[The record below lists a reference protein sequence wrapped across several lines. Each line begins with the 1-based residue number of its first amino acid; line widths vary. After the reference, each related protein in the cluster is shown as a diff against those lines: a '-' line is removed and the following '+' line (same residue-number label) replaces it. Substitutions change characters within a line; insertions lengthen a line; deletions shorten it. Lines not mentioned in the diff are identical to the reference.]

1 MTADGKGEGKVE
13 GNAQGSL
20 EEAPLT
26 RDPVAREWAALLG
39 RHGADREA
47 LAFEG
52 TSLDYSGL
60 GAAVRAAGESL
71 RAAGL
76 EAGDRV
82 AVLAPASLEGVV
94 LIHALLAQRIVLLPL
109 SPRLSAV
116 EQDFI
121 LASSEALWLA
131 VSESDERT
139 RGLAERADC
148 GLLRFGGTWRRAPGP
163 DAGDPAR
170 PETAPIDRR
179 GFDLALAIERRP
191 PELAPARLE
200 TGRAALRDR
209 GAALVLYTSG
219 TSGRPKG
226 AILSLA
232 SLIASA
238 RAQARLLG
246 PSEPSDRWLLCMP
259 LFHVGGLSI
268 LIRSALAGSAVVLHE
283 RFEVERASRAL
294 EREGI
299 THVSFVAT
307 MLSRLLE
314 HRGSKRAPE
323 SLRCVLVGGG
333 SAPSELLERAI
344 GLGYPIAPTYGLT
357 EAASQV
363 ATRPPQVPVGPGD
376 DPAAGL
382 RPLPGVELRIVD
394 EARRVLGPGAVGEIE
409 VRGPIVMTGYL
420 DDPEASARTLREG
433 GWLATGD
440 LGWLDARG
448 GLRVLDRR
456 ADLII
461 SGGENVYPA
470 EVEAVLAAHPQVAEA
485 GVVGVDDPVFGQR
498 PYAFVVWRGEPE
510 LAAAAL
516 LRWCRERLAGFKQ
529 PVGIRAVEHL
539 PRTASGKLIRR
550 ALAEAAAG
558 GDRGSGTA

>member
-1 MTADGKGEGKVE
+1 MTADGKGEGNAEGSVE
-13 GNAQGSL
+13 
-20 EEAPLT
+20 EEPVT
-26 RDPVAREWAALLG
+26 QVPVTEEPVAWEWAALLG

-47 LAFEG
+47 LALG
-52 TSLDYSGL
+52 RTSLDYAGL

-71 RAAGL
+71 RAAGI

-82 AVLAPASLEGVV
+82 AVLAPASIEGVV
-94 LIHALLAQRIVLLPL
+94 LIHALLSQRTVLLPL
-109 SPRLSAV
+109 SPRLSPV
-116 EQDFI
+116 EQDFV
-121 LASSEALWLA
+121 LASSGARWLA
-131 VSESDERT
+131 VSEIDEAI
-139 RGLAERADC
+139 RGLTERADC
-148 GLLRFGGTWRRAPGP
+148 GLLRFSGSWRRAPDPG
-163 DAGDPAR
+163 AWSPAR
-170 PETAPIDRR
+170 SGPAPID
-179 GFDLALAIERRP
+179 GLELELAIERRP
-191 PELAPARLE
+191 PELAPAALE
-200 TGRAALRDR
+200 ARRAALRDR

-226 AILSLA
+226 AILSFA
-232 SLIASA
+232 NLIASA

-246 PSEPSDRWLLCMP
+246 SSGSSDRWLLCMP

-283 RFEVERASRAL
+283 RFEVGRVSEAL

-299 THVSFVAT
+299 TQVSFVTT

-314 HRGSKRAPE
+314 HRGARRAPE
-323 SLRCVLVGGG
+323 SLRCVLLGGG
-333 SAPSELLERAI
+333 PAPSALVERAI

-363 ATRPPQVPVGPGD
+363 ATRPPQGPVGPGE

-409 VRGPIVMTGYL
+409 VRGPIVMAGYL
-420 DDPEASARTLREG
+420 DDPAATARTLRAG

-440 LGWLDARG
+440 LGALDSAG

-456 ADLII
+456 GDLII

-485 GVVGVDDPVFGQR
+485 GVVGLHDPVFGQR
-498 PYAFVVWRGEPE
+498 PYAFVVWRGEAGLE
-510 LAAAAL
+510 AEVLLHWCRDRLAA
-516 LRWCRERLAGFKQ
+516 FKR
-529 PVGIRAVEHL
+529 PIGIRAVESL

-550 ALAEAAAG
+550 SLAAVAAERDG
-558 GDRGSGTA
+558 